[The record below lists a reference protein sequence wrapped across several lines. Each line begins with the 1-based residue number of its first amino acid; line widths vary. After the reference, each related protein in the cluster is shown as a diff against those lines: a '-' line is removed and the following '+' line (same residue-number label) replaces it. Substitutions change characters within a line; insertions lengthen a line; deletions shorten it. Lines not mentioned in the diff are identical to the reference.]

1 MHHKIFFIFL
11 VSFAIMTKAQT
22 KGNYPEEDKI
32 VVEGGSF
39 LMGSPKSA
47 GEANERPQ
55 HKVTVKSFRISKYE
69 ITNAQYAEF
78 LNAKGN
84 RKNGDVPY
92 IELKEGWCQIR
103 KVNEKYVAQKGY
115 EQYPVVLVSWHGAK
129 AYAEWVGGTL
139 PSEEQWEYA
148 TRGGN
153 KTKNH
158 TYAGSNSLDDVAWH
172 RQNTDEL
179 QSVGKKQP
187 NELGIYDMNG
197 NVSEWCEDIF
207 TSYDYKLG
215 NTSVPKEEPSLIGK
229 LLFAVMS
236 KTPTNN
242 DYPENRV
249 TRGGHYNQQPSNIR
263 IAKRHNCTELG
274 QIFTGFRVVFPPER

>member
-22 KGNYPEEDKI
+22 KGNYPEKDKI
-32 VVEGGSF
+32 VVEGGTF
-39 LMGSPKSA
+39 LMGSPKSE

-55 HKVTVKSFRISKYE
+55 HQVTIKRFKISKYE

-84 RKNGDVPY
+84 QKNGDVPY
-92 IELKEGWCQIR
+92 IELKAGWCQIE
-103 KVNEKYVAQKGY
+103 KVNNKYLAKKGY
-115 EQYPVVLVSWHGAK
+115 EQQPVVLVSWYGAK
-129 AYAEWVGGTL
+129 AYAEWVGGKL

-148 TRGGN
+148 ARGGN
-153 KTKNH
+153 KTKNY
-158 TYAGSNSLDDVAWH
+158 TYSGSNSLDDVAWH

-187 NELGIYDMNG
+187 NELGICDMNG

-207 TSYDYKLG
+207 VSYDYKLG
-215 NTSVPKEEPSLIGK
+215 NTNVPKEETSLIGK
-229 LLFAVMS
+229 LLIAVMS

-249 TRGGHYNQQPSNIR
+249 TRGGNYNEQPSNIR
-263 IAKRHNCTELG
+263 IAKRRNCTELG
-274 QIFTGFRVVFPPER
+274 QIFIGFRVVFM

>member
-1 MHHKIFFIFL
+1 
-11 VSFAIMTKAQT
+11 MTAKAQT
-22 KGNYPEEDKI
+22 KGYYPEKDKI
-32 VVEGGSF
+32 VVEGGTF
-39 LMGSPKSA
+39 LMGSPKSE

-55 HKVTVKSFRISKYE
+55 HQVTVKRFKISKYE

-84 RKNGDVPY
+84 QKNGDVPY
-92 IELKEGWCQIR
+92 IELKAGWCQIE
-103 KVNEKYVAQKGY
+103 KVNNKYLAKKGY
-115 EQYPVVLVSWHGAK
+115 EQHPVVLVSWYGAK
-129 AYAEWVGGTL
+129 AYAEWVGGKL

-148 TRGGN
+148 ARGGN
-153 KTKNH
+153 KTKNY

-179 QSVGKKQP
+179 QPVGKKQP
-187 NELGIYDMNG
+187 NELGICDMNG

-207 TSYDYKLG
+207 VSYDYKLG
-215 NTSVPKEEPSLIGK
+215 NTNVPKEETSLVGK
-229 LLFAVMS
+229 LLIAVMS

-249 TRGGHYNQQPSNIR
+249 TRGGHYNEQPSNIR
-263 IAKRHNCTELG
+263 IAKRRNCTELG
-274 QIFTGFRVVFPPER
+274 QIFIGFRVVFP